1 MHFYYDAQSRPAM
14 VNFNGA
20 YYMYLHNLQG
30 DIVGLVDSGN
40 NIVVEYKYDAWGK
53 TMLKRSL
60 TTAYDTLATLNP
72 FRYRG

>member
-30 DIVGLVDSGN
+30 DIARKSILSKHPKN
-40 NIVVEYKYDAWGK
+40 HI
-53 TMLKRSL
+53 
-60 TTAYDTLATLNP
+60 
-72 FRYRG
+72 